1 VVEVLEQLNSVP
13 GVVGSLVCG
22 AAGELQAA
30 AFPQLFDTRVLAK
43 ASAALAASEL
53 SQHGGG
59 NWELI
64 DVRCGEGRIVVKPLA
79 GAYLL
84 LLCAKTVD
92 LQVLGIALAAAAEKL
107 EKSRTPVVVPGAG
120 EEPEPTKDGAAPPVA
135 REVQLVAARLGLA
148 RSGFEQLGV
157 VAVSQQT
164 ARHLCAVF
172 GVSQVAKLRLSH
184 PSSGVSARFPVMIIS
199 DDEGKYDER
208 VILSSAIE
216 RQLRAT
222 AGDRL
227 TVAPEDDS

>member
-1 VVEVLEQLNSVP
+1 MVEVLEQLNSMP

-22 AAGELQAA
+22 AAGEVQAA
-30 AFPQLFDTRVLAK
+30 AFPQLFDARMLAK

-53 SQHGGG
+53 SQHGRGS
-59 NWELI
+59 WELV

-120 EEPEPTKDGAAPPVA
+120 EEPEPTKGGAAPPVA
-135 REVQLVAARLGLA
+135 REVQLVAARLGAA

-164 ARHLCAVF
+164 ARRLSADF
-172 GVSQVAKLRLSH
+172 GVSQLDRLRLSH
-184 PSSGVSARFPVMIIS
+184 PTSGASGQFPVMIIS
-199 DDEGKYDER
+199 DDECKYVDR
-208 VILSSAIE
+208 VILNSAIE

-227 TVAPEDDS
+227 TVAPQDDS